1 MTPLPKKPIP
11 CPDCKGKGWLM
22 ATTGDLLKKERKKRG
37 LRQTHVAKE
46 AGWFPSVV
54 SEIESGA
61 RPMTEA
67 SAERYW
73 TALLAAGRKKGER

>member
-11 CPDCKGKGWLM
+11 CPNCKGKGWRTVTNGEVLQ
-22 ATTGDLLKKERKKRG
+22 KERIRRG
-37 LRQTHVAKE
+37 LTQKDVAKE
-46 AGWFPSVV
+46 AGWFPSFL

-73 TALLAAGRKKGER
+73 NALLAAERKRGKR